1 MTDGNKCYLQDVND
15 IQVEAEVKLNSSSS
29 TTASEEIGENRM
41 TTTILP
47 DVPTDDDTDRMS
59 LTPVTNVPLLPSI
72 RYQVTA
78 VTETI

>member
-1 MTDGNKCYLQDVND
+1 MTDCNKCYLQDVND

-29 TTASEEIGENRM
+29 TTAEEIGENRM